1 MKVIITENKLHQ
13 LQINHLNE
21 TLRGGVSKFDN
32 FIIIYYYDDGD
43 DYFDSE
49 VLMEYDFE
57 DGRLYVDNKFLKDF
71 SFTYFANENDAEKV
85 IKDWFEN
92 EFEVKIKYI
101 QS

>member
-21 TLRGGVSKFDN
+21 TLRGGVSKYDN
-32 FIIIYYYDDGD
+32 FIIIYYYDDTD

-71 SFTYFANENDAEKV
+71 GLTYFANENDAEQV
-85 IKDWFEN
+85 IKDWFEK
-92 EFEVKIKYI
+92 EFDVKIKYI
-101 QS
+101 E

>member
-32 FIIIYYYDDGD
+32 FIIIYYYDTAD
-43 DYFDSE
+43 DYFDSDL
-49 VLMEYDFE
+49 LMEYDFE

-71 SFTYFANENDAEKV
+71 GLTYFANENDAEQV

-92 EFEVKIKYI
+92 EFAVKIKYI
-101 QS
+101 ES

>member
-21 TLRGGVSKFDN
+21 ILRGGVSKFDN

-43 DYFDSE
+43 DYFGSE

-71 SFTYFANENDAEKV
+71 GLTYFANANDAEQV

-101 QS
+101 ES

>member
-32 FIIIYYYDDGD
+32 FIIIYYYDTAD
-43 DYFDSE
+43 DYFDSDL
-49 VLMEYDFE
+49 LMEYDSE

-71 SFTYFANENDAEKV
+71 GLTYFANEDDAEPV

-92 EFEVKIKYI
+92 EFAVKIKYI
-101 QS
+101 ES

>member
-1 MKVIITENKLHQ
+1 
-13 LQINHLNE
+13 
-21 TLRGGVSKFDN
+21 
-32 FIIIYYYDDGD
+32 
-43 DYFDSE
+43 
-49 VLMEYDFE
+49 MEYDSE

-71 SFTYFANENDAEKV
+71 SFTYFANEDEVEPV

>member
-1 MKVIITENKLHQ
+1 MKVIVTENKLRK
-13 LQINHLNE
+13 LQINHLDE
-21 TLRGGVSKFDN
+21 TLRGGVSKYDN
-32 FIIIYYYDDGD
+32 FIIIYYYDTFD
-43 DYFDSE
+43 DYEYSE
-49 VLMEYDFE
+49 ILMEYDSE

-71 SFTYFANENDAEKV
+71 SFTYFANEDEVEPV

>member
-1 MKVIITENKLHQ
+1 MKVIITKNKLHQ

-92 EFEVKIKYI
+92 EFGVKIKYI
-101 QS
+101 E

>member
-1 MKVIITENKLHQ
+1 MKVIITEKKLRQ
-13 LQINHLNE
+13 LQNNHLDE
-21 TLRGGVSKFDN
+21 TLRGGVSKYDN
-32 FIIIYYYDDGD
+32 FIIIYYYDTAD
-43 DYFDSE
+43 DYEDSE
-49 VLMEYDFE
+49 VLMEYDSE

-71 SFTYFANENDAEKV
+71 GFTYFANEEDVEPV

>member
-1 MKVIITENKLHQ
+1 
-13 LQINHLNE
+13 
-21 TLRGGVSKFDN
+21 
-32 FIIIYYYDDGD
+32 
-43 DYFDSE
+43 
-49 VLMEYDFE
+49 MEYDSE

-71 SFTYFANENDAEKV
+71 GLTYFANEDEAEPV

>member
-1 MKVIITENKLHQ
+1 MKVVITENKLHQ
-13 LQINHLNE
+13 LQINHLYE

-92 EFEVKIKYI
+92 EFGVKIKYI
-101 QS
+101 E

>member
-32 FIIIYYYDDGD
+32 FIVIYYYDDGD

-92 EFEVKIKYI
+92 EFGVKIKYI

>member
-43 DYFDSE
+43 NYFDSE
-49 VLMEYDFE
+49 VLMEYDSE

-92 EFEVKIKYI
+92 EFGVKIKYI
-101 QS
+101 E

>member
-92 EFEVKIKYI
+92 EFGVKIKYI

>member
-1 MKVIITENKLHQ
+1 MKVIITKNKLHQ

-21 TLRGGVSKFDN
+21 TLRGGVSKYDN
-32 FIIIYYYDDGD
+32 FIIIYYYDTFD
-43 DYFDSE
+43 DYEYSE
-49 VLMEYDFE
+49 ILMEYDSE

-92 EFEVKIKYI
+92 EFGVKIKYI

>member
-13 LQINHLNE
+13 LQINHLDE
-21 TLRGGVSKFDN
+21 TLRGGVSKYDN
-32 FIIIYYYDDGD
+32 FIIIYYYDTFD
-43 DYFDSE
+43 DYEYSE
-49 VLMEYDFE
+49 ILMEYDSE

-71 SFTYFANENDAEKV
+71 SFTYFANEDEVEPV

>member
-1 MKVIITENKLHQ
+1 MKVIITENKLHK
-13 LQINHLNE
+13 LQINHLDN

-32 FIIIYYYDDGD
+32 FIIIYYYDTAD
-43 DYFDSE
+43 DYEDSE

-71 SFTYFANENDAEKV
+71 GLTYFPNEDDAQSV

-92 EFEVKIKYI
+92 YFGVKIKYI

>member
-21 TLRGGVSKFDN
+21 TLRGGVSKYDN
-32 FIIIYYYDDGD
+32 FIIIYYYDTFD
-43 DYFDSE
+43 DYEYSE
-49 VLMEYDFE
+49 ILMEYDSE

-71 SFTYFANENDAEKV
+71 GLTYFANEDEAEPV

-92 EFEVKIKYI
+92 EFEVKIQYI

>member
-92 EFEVKIKYI
+92 EFGVKIKYI
-101 QS
+101 E

>member
-32 FIIIYYYDDGD
+32 FIIIYYYDTAD
-43 DYFDSE
+43 DYFDSDL
-49 VLMEYDFE
+49 LMEYDFE

-71 SFTYFANENDAEKV
+71 GLTYFANENDAEQV
-85 IKDWFEN
+85 IKDWFEK
-92 EFEVKIKYI
+92 EFDVKIKYI
-101 QS
+101 E

>member
-49 VLMEYDFE
+49 VLMEYDSE

-92 EFEVKIKYI
+92 EFGVKIKYI
-101 QS
+101 E

>member
-1 MKVIITENKLHQ
+1 MKVIITENKLRK
-13 LQINHLNE
+13 LQINHLDE
-21 TLRGGVSKFDN
+21 TLRGGVSKYDN
-32 FIIIYYYDDGD
+32 FIIIYYYDTAD

-49 VLMEYDFE
+49 VLMEYDSE

-71 SFTYFANENDAEKV
+71 GLTYFANEEDVEPV